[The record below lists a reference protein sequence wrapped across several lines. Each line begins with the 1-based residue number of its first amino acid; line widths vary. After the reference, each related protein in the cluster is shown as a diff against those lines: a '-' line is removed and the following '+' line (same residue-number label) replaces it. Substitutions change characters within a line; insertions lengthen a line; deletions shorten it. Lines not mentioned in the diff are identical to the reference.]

1 MFKSKR
7 DLIFVAILVLV
18 HLLFFFFAV
27 YNSNYYP
34 FSGFNFKLTDP
45 YQYLTEAKNIVEHG
59 VFYCGDLSQPINFD
73 FYTLRPPVYPLFLSV
88 FYLLKAPLYVII
100 FFQNI
105 ISIASILLVR
115 KTILLFN
122 YKKKYDTLFI
132 GLLLLT
138 PSQFIYANTIFS
150 EVIFQ
155 FFIVLMFRYMV
166 LFSKFKK
173 KKYLLRYSIAL
184 VLAAFTKPV
193 MYLFVV
199 PSLLYMFYVSYK
211 IKKWYPIIL
220 SFVPVLAVLLL
231 MSWNHKR
238 TNTYQYSSI
247 QAINLLNY
255 NTRLFM
261 MSKKGS
267 TFADKFLDSIHNNA
281 DKIQDYSER
290 NSYLNSASQNYLS
303 HNLFG
308 YGFYHLQGSVFAML
322 DPGRFD
328 ISNFFMLNTKNVKQK
343 GILFH
348 LNNGGFFSVVKF
360 LIDTYSIPLLLFLGL
375 ILFINVFKLLSLV
388 LFIFNKRINLNFKII
403 VLGLLLYI
411 ILLAGPVGASRY
423 MMPLVPIIIGVILID
438 NFFIEKLISKG
449 KGIFTK
455 NKNYDV

>member
-7 DLIFVAILVLV
+7 DLIFVVILVLI
-18 HLLFFFFAV
+18 HLLFFIFAV

-34 FSGFNFKLTDP
+34 FQGFKLGISDSF
-45 YQYLTEAKNIVEHG
+45 QYLTEAKNIVEHG

-122 YKKKYDTLFI
+122 YKKRYDAIFV

-150 EVIFQ
+150 EVVFQ
-155 FFIVLMFRYMV
+155 FFIVLMFRYIV
-166 LFSKFKK
+166 LFVRFKNK
-173 KKYLLRYSIAL
+173 KHLLLYSIAL

-199 PSLLYMFYVSYK
+199 PSLLYMIYLSYK
-211 IKKWYPIIL
+211 IKKVYPVVL
-220 SFVPVLAVLLL
+220 SLIPVLAVLLL

-247 QAINLLNY
+247 QTINLLNY
-255 NTRLFM
+255 NTRLYV
-261 MSKKGS
+261 MSKKGVE
-267 TFADKFLDSIHNNA
+267 FADKFLDSIHNNA
-281 DKIQDYSER
+281 EKIQDYAER
-290 NSYLNSASQNYLS
+290 TTYLNKSRQNYLS
-303 HNLFG
+303 HNLFE
-308 YGFYHLQGSVFAML
+308 YGFYHLKGSFFAML

-328 ISNFFMLNTKNVKQK
+328 ISNFFLLDTKNVKQK

-348 LNNGGFFSVVKF
+348 LNNGGILSVIKF

-375 ILFINVFKLLSLV
+375 IIFFNIFKWVSLILFV
-388 LFIFNKRINLNFKII
+388 FNKRINLNFKII
-403 VLGLLLYI
+403 VLGLLFYI

-438 NFFIEKLISKG
+438 NFFIEKLIQKG
-449 KGIFTK
+449 RSYK
-455 NKNYDV
+455 NKNRNV

>member
-18 HLLFFFFAV
+18 HLLFFIFAV
-27 YNSNYYP
+27 YNNNYYP
-34 FSGFNFKLTDP
+34 LAGFNFKLTDP
-45 YQYLTEAKNIVEHG
+45 YQYLTEAKNIIEQG
-59 VFYCGDLSQPINFD
+59 IFYCGDLNKPINFD

-105 ISIASILLVR
+105 ISISAIFLVR
-115 KTILLFN
+115 KTIILFN

-150 EVIFQ
+150 EVLLQ
-155 FFIVLMFRYMV
+155 FFIVLMFRYIV
-166 LFSKFKK
+166 LFSKFKN
-173 KKYLLRYSIAL
+173 KKYLFWYSVAL
-184 VLAAFTKPV
+184 VSATFTKPV

-199 PSLLYMFYVSYK
+199 PSLFYMIYMSYK
-211 IKKWYPIIL
+211 IKKVYPVVL
-220 SFVPVLAVLLL
+220 SLVPVLAVLLL

-247 QAINLLNY
+247 QTINLLNY
-255 NTRLFM
+255 NTRLFV

-267 TFADKFLDSIHNNA
+267 VFADKFLDSIHNKA
-281 DKIQDYSER
+281 DKIQDYAER
-290 NSYLNSASQNYLS
+290 TAYLNKASQNYLC
-303 HNLFG
+303 HNLLG
-308 YGFYHLQGSVFAML
+308 YGFYHLQGSVFAMI

-328 ISNFFMLNTKNVKQK
+328 ISNFFLLNTKNVKQK

-360 LIDTYSIPLLLFLGL
+360 LSNTYSLPLLLFLGL
-375 ILFINVFKLLSLV
+375 ILFFNIFKLVSLI
-388 LFIFNKRINLNFKII
+388 LFVFNKKIDLNFKII

-423 MMPLVPIIIGVILID
+423 MMPLVPIVIGVVLID
-438 NFFIEKLISKG
+438 NPLINKLYKANFFKKS
-449 KGIFTK
+449 
-455 NKNYDV
+455 NANA